1 MPEYLDFYRV
11 IVAAFAGHRLNYFD
25 RSLGQLFGF
34 YDEITQQASSRSS
47 SLHRYQ
53 QMLIYLSKF
62 VCKKSFSH

>member
-1 MPEYLDFYRV
+1 MPEYLDCYQV
-11 IVAAFAGHRLNYFD
+11 IVATFAGHRLSYFG

-53 QMLIYLSKF
+53 
-62 VCKKSFSH
+62 

>member
-11 IVAAFAGHRLNYFD
+11 IVAAFAGHRLR

-34 YDEITQQASSRSS
+34 YDEIAQQASSRFS